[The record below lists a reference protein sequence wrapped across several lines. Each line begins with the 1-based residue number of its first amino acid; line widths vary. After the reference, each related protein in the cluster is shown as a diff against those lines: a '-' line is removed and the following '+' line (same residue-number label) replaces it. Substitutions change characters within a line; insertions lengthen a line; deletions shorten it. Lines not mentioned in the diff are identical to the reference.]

1 MTNKNIIKNEK
12 YNFDEKINTK
22 SIAQY
27 FTYLYN
33 DKFIF
38 QDNIMYHYNGVYWK
52 GESNKFIL
60 STFNIFLANEFFNKL
75 VAEFEIYKTDKLDA
89 AKLKDSDN
97 YFKIETKL
105 IKLRKQLDDLVN
117 SDRRIKYA
125 KECLNYLTN
134 IDVRFNRNQDLFA
147 FNNRIFSLEKNKFI
161 KPKYDQYISLTTNYD
176 YDDPKKEDVE
186 FIENLIYSI
195 FPDEEL
201 RTLYCIILASGL
213 DGYNLEKLVC
223 ANGGG
228 GNGKGLLNE
237 LAGSMFGNYYY
248 VLPSNILTSA
258 IKAGGAC
265 TELALASYKRFIIA
279 REPDSHSSL
288 NSGMVK
294 EITGGATI
302 AARVIYSTDT
312 DVNLHCTLILECNDK
327 PKLSGTNRSIQRRLV
342 DVKFKQ
348 TFVTQAEYDEQI
360 EGLTVMILVLP

>member
-1 MTNKNIIKNEK
+1 MTNINIIKNEK
-12 YNFDEKINTK
+12 FNFDEKINTVSLAK
-22 SIAQY
+22 Y
-27 FTYLYN
+27 FKYLYSS
-33 DKFIF
+33 KFIF

-60 STFNIFLANEFFNKL
+60 STFNIFLANEFYNKL
-75 VAEFEIYKTDKLDA
+75 VNEFEVYKEDKLNE
-89 AKLKDSDN
+89 AKLTKGDN
-97 YFKIETKL
+97 YYKIETKL
-105 IKLRKQLDDLVN
+105 IKIRKQLEDLVN
-117 SDRRIKYA
+117 SDRRIKIV
-125 KECLNYLTN
+125 KESLNYLTN
-134 IDVRFNRNQDLFA
+134 TEIRFNCNQDLFA

-176 YDDPKKEDVE
+176 YEDPKKEDVE

-223 ANGGG
+223 ANGCGS
-228 GNGKGLLNE
+228 NGKGLLNE
-237 LAGSMFGNYYY
+237 ISGSMFGDYYY

-265 TELALASYKRFIIA
+265 TELALASHKRFIVA

-288 NSGMVK
+288 NSGMIK

-312 DVNLHCTLILECNDK
+312 NVHLHCTLILECNDK
-327 PKLSGTNRSIQRRLV
+327 PKLSETNRSIQRRLV

-348 TFVTQAEYDEQI
+348 TFVNNLNMMKQLRD
-360 EGLTVMILVLP
+360 